1 MARPR
6 RTKLKEDRLSD
17 GSIVF
22 WADVTVAVGDRRH
35 ITLGH
40 GREGIDRASAL
51 RKLRHEE
58 LRIAA
63 GQWVDPRPVEPAG
76 AEITFQRYASDWFA
90 AKRREVEKH
99 TVDDLEWRLTKHLI
113 PFFGGYQLGA
123 IDKRLVKKFREFKLA
138 ERDALAE
145 RISGGE
151 RPRDERGQPLKPLS
165 NTSINKMLETTSAI
179 FDEAVEEDELLDT
192 NPVPKKRLKQPPPKR
207 TWLMPDEL
215 LDLIEAAERVDQR
228 HKPETLER
236 AREVQ
241 AVLAAGGM
249 LVQAAKVVGRAYS
262 TTKRLATIDL
272 EHHQASPRRAIIATL
287 GLAGPRAS
295 ECCALEPRDVDLA
308 NRRLAIRGTK
318 TDAAERKAWI
328 VDFLRDELLRY
339 KHETGRSDPY
349 APLYPT
355 STGRRRTKENLRQRV
370 LPAVVREA
378 NRVRHERGAP
388 PNLRGDHAAYPQAD
402 IHLATARLRA
412 RCPVRAAPSRPQRPT
427 PDAQDLHRSAGHRL
441 RTHDRHPRTPDGLQR
456 RRRAP
461 LRTTPAPSPTTR
473 RARGKRRRDGE
484 PFPAAGALPV
494 WQVQSD
500 GCLTKPVTGAV
511 PSGRSYAATG
521 GDLADGRRPAVPC
534 RRSSI
539 SYHFASNV

>member
-6 RTKLKEDRLSD
+6 RAKLKEDGLSD
-17 GSIVF
+17 GSVVF

-35 ITLGH
+35 ITLGYS
-40 GREGIDRASAL
+40 REGIDRATAL
-51 RKLRHEE
+51 GKLRHEE
-58 LRIAA
+58 LKIAA
-63 GQWVDPRPVEPAG
+63 GQWVDPRPAEPTG

-90 AKRREVEKH
+90 AKRREVEKN

-123 IDKRLVKKFREFKLA
+123 IDKQLVKKFREFKLA

-145 RISGGE
+145 RISAGE

-165 NTSINKMLETTSAI
+165 NTSINKLLETTSAI

-192 NPVPKKRLKQPPPKR
+192 NPVPRKRLKQAPPKR

-228 HKPETLER
+228 HKPETIER

-262 TTKRLATIDL
+262 TTKRLAAIDL
-272 EHHQASPRRAIIATL
+272 EHREASPRRAIIATL

-295 ECCALEPRDVDLA
+295 ECCGLDLCDVDLA

-349 APLYPT
+349 GPLYPT

-378 NRVRHERGAP
+378 NRVRCERGAP
-388 PNLRGDHAAYPQAD
+388 PISEEITPHTLRRTFISLQLAYGRDVPFVQRRAGHRDPRLTLRIYTEVQDTDFGPMAD
-402 IHLATARLRA
+402 ILELLMAYSGEDERLAVRRPRL
-412 RCPVRAAPSRPQRPT
+412 RPQRDEREENGAVAASRFPQG
-427 PDAQDLHRSAGHRL
+427 DC
-441 RTHDRHPRTPDGLQR
+441 
-456 RRRAP
+456 RAP
-461 LRTTPAPSPTTR
+461 AACQVTR
-473 RARGKRRRDGE
+473 V
-484 PFPAAGALPV
+484 AA
-494 WQVQSD
+494 
-500 GCLTKPVTGAV
+500 
-511 PSGRSYAATG
+511 
-521 GDLADGRRPAVPC
+521 
-534 RRSSI
+534 
-539 SYHFASNV
+539 